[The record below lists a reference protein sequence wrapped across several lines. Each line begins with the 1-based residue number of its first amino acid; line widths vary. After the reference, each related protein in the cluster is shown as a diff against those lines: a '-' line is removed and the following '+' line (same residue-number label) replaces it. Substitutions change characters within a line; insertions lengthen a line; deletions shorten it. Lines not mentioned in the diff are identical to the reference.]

1 MAAVA
6 DGSSGGIDPGVLRIV
21 LGGLSA
27 LVVAV
32 AALVVFAIVHSRR
45 AARRAATDVAPE
57 DHRPGCSQG
66 APTSRGKHEHDTNR
80 TLVRDHAGGRG
91 RRGRHRRPARGQR
104 VRGHRGHERLRRQP
118 GRQRSGLGR
127 DRRPGA
133 LHGVSDGTVTV
144 TGSGF
149 DGDAQGRGFGVYVVY
164 GPKQADYATNSG
176 WFGSAQWVSKSAFTA
191 GGGFTTTIDVAK
203 SYTADPHHTGDA
215 AATVS
220 CDYDATKTAT
230 ANAALGQYECF
241 VQTFSAHGVANDPVD
256 LDEVQVPVTW

>member
-1 MAAVA
+1 MTRIARSFGITLAAGVAAVGIA
-6 DGSSGGIDPGVLRIV
+6 VLPAVSASAATAVTNDHGASLSVSGPASVVTDGS
-21 LGGLSA
+21 
-27 LVVAV
+27 
-32 AALVVFAIVHSRR
+32 
-45 AARRAATDVAPE
+45 E
-57 DHRPGCSQG
+57 
-66 APTSRGKHEHDTNR
+66 
-80 TLVRDHAGGRG
+80 
-91 RRGRHRRPARGQR
+91 
-104 VRGHRGHERLRRQP
+104 
-118 GRQRSGLGR
+118 
-127 DRRPGA
+127 A
-133 LHGVSDGTVTV
+133 LHGVSDGSVTV

-191 GGGFTTTIDVAK
+191 GGGFTTTVDVAK

>member
-1 MAAVA
+1 MTRIARSFGITLAAGVAAV
-6 DGSSGGIDPGVLRIV
+6 GIAVLPAV
-21 LGGLSA
+21 SA
-27 LVVAV
+27 
-32 AALVVFAIVHSRR
+32 S
-45 AARRAATDVAPE
+45 AATAVTNDY
-57 DHRPGCSQG
+57 G
-66 APTSRGKHEHDTNR
+66 ASLSVSG
-80 TLVRDHAGGRG
+80 
-91 RRGRHRRPARGQR
+91 PASVVTDG
-104 VRGHRGHERLRRQP
+104 
-118 GRQRSGLGR
+118 
-127 DRRPGA
+127 PGA
-133 LHGVSDGTVTV
+133 LHGVSDGSVTV

-164 GPKQADYATNSG
+164 GPKQADYASNSG

>member
-1 MAAVA
+1 MTRIARSFGTTLAAGVAAVGIA
-6 DGSSGGIDPGVLRIV
+6 VLPAVSASAATAVTNDYGASLSVSGPASVVTDGS
-21 LGGLSA
+21 
-27 LVVAV
+27 
-32 AALVVFAIVHSRR
+32 
-45 AARRAATDVAPE
+45 
-57 DHRPGCSQG
+57 
-66 APTSRGKHEHDTNR
+66 
-80 TLVRDHAGGRG
+80 
-91 RRGRHRRPARGQR
+91 
-104 VRGHRGHERLRRQP
+104 
-118 GRQRSGLGR
+118 
-127 DRRPGA
+127 GA

>member
-1 MAAVA
+1 MTRIARSFGMTLAAGVAAVGIA
-6 DGSSGGIDPGVLRIV
+6 VLPAVSASAATAVTNDYGASLSVSGPASVVTDGS
-21 LGGLSA
+21 
-27 LVVAV
+27 
-32 AALVVFAIVHSRR
+32 
-45 AARRAATDVAPE
+45 
-57 DHRPGCSQG
+57 
-66 APTSRGKHEHDTNR
+66 
-80 TLVRDHAGGRG
+80 
-91 RRGRHRRPARGQR
+91 
-104 VRGHRGHERLRRQP
+104 
-118 GRQRSGLGR
+118 
-127 DRRPGA
+127 GA

>member
-1 MAAVA
+1 MTRIARSFGMTLAAGVAAVGIA
-6 DGSSGGIDPGVLRIV
+6 VLPAVSASAATAVTNDYGASLSVSGPASVVTDGS
-21 LGGLSA
+21 
-27 LVVAV
+27 
-32 AALVVFAIVHSRR
+32 
-45 AARRAATDVAPE
+45 
-57 DHRPGCSQG
+57 
-66 APTSRGKHEHDTNR
+66 
-80 TLVRDHAGGRG
+80 
-91 RRGRHRRPARGQR
+91 
-104 VRGHRGHERLRRQP
+104 
-118 GRQRSGLGR
+118 
-127 DRRPGA
+127 GA

-241 VQTFSAHGVANDPVD
+241 VQTFSAHGIANDPVD